1 MRSVIAFSL
10 NISKSR
16 TKSAGHNFYCIP
28 YYYLPPELSD
38 LHTVPFPLS
47 PSSQNDDSSLFFRHW
62 KNLWPPSNGQ
72 ELDTTQSLQVQL
84 TTREF
89 EDCIQRPC
97 FILEGLETHK
107 RHGNGGWGCF
117 KTFKVS
123 MSHGSWFLDG
133 TKIDVTHAVL
143 SW

>member
-1 MRSVIAFSL
+1 MHTILRLA
-10 NISKSR
+10 
-16 TKSAGHNFYCIP
+16 
-28 YYYLPPELSD
+28 PELSD
-38 LHTVPFPLS
+38 LPTALFPLS

-107 RHGNGGWGCF
+107 GHGNG
-117 KTFKVS
+117 V
-123 MSHGSWFLDG
+123 
-133 TKIDVTHAVL
+133 
-143 SW
+143 